1 MVPEM
6 KDYEQ
11 LVTPWAG
18 TSPGYITGEPAE
30 PLPGWPASHVVAG
43 LTPPGV
49 HECVFVEV
57 QGVRHLLH
65 SSTAVELFVA
75 LGGALGAWG
84 ERQIPVLAQ
93 VKQEMLVGTEVYET
107 VEESREAGRLV
118 LSMERFA
125 RQEEQCDE

>member
-1 MVPEM
+1 MPEM

-18 TSPGYITGEPAE
+18 TSPEYTTGEPAE
-30 PLPGWPASHVVAG
+30 PLPGWPASHVAAG
-43 LTPPGV
+43 LTPPMVG
-49 HECVFVEV
+49 ECIFVDV

-84 ERQIPVLAQ
+84 EQQAPVLAQ
-93 VKQEMLVGTEVYET
+93 AQQEMLVDAEACET

-125 RQEEQCDE
+125 RGDVV

>member
-1 MVPEM
+1 MPEM

-11 LVTPWAG
+11 LVTAWPG
-18 TSPGYITGEPAE
+18 TPPGYITGEPAE
-30 PLPGWPASHVVAG
+30 PLPGWPASHVAAG
-43 LTPPGV
+43 LTPPV
-49 HECVFVEV
+49 VQECVFVDV

-65 SSTAVELFVA
+65 TSTAVELFVA

-84 ERQIPVLAQ
+84 EQQAPVLAQ
-93 VKQEMLVGTEVYET
+93 VQQQMPVGTEMSET

-125 RQEEQCDE
+125 RGDVA